1 MLIRVWPCR
10 LPAGFHASLGAQ
22 IMDPL
27 EREDILKVSRGVAV
41 ILLSIYFA
49 YLYFT
54 RESCAALYIFFGCV
68 ADATCTFQS
77 PRTSTSSRAILR
89 RKNRS

>member
-1 MLIRVWPCR
+1 MLIRVWPRR

-54 RESCAALYIFFGCV
+54 RES
-68 ADATCTFQS
+68 T
-77 PRTSTSSRAILR
+77 R
-89 RKNRS
+89 RSLHLLWLCC